1 MANMHNAVTD
11 ALEEIRA
18 NPRIQ
23 QHIQFIPNDN
33 IYQILLTRGVARL
46 SIEMVL
52 DGGDYTGYVMEKRGF
67 SDRFQQR
74 FMDTL
79 MNKLELA

>member
-11 ALEEIRA
+11 ALVEIRA

-33 IYQILLTRGVARL
+33 IYQIVLTRGVSRL
-46 SIEMVL
+46 SIEMIL

-79 MNKLELA
+79 MNKLEVA